1 MYYFVTVF
9 SDKGTTEILKMKR
22 IDRQLISLYQ
32 RCIGSSYSSI
42 NLLLDGELLE
52 WEEKL
57 SNLSFLKVNDLVDK
71 FEYLRFTDSA
81 YDYEELQEYIVNNY
95 KKGEE

>member
-1 MYYFVTVF
+1 MYYFITVF
-9 SDKGTTEILKMKR
+9 SDKGTTEVLKMKR

-42 NLLLDGELLE
+42 DLLLNGELLE
-52 WEEKL
+52 WGDKVN
-57 SNLSFLKVNDLVDK
+57 NLSFLEVNDLIGK

-95 KKGEE
+95 KEGEE